1 MMAVSYKDYYEILGV
16 SRTASQ
22 DEIRKAYRKK
32 AKEFHPDVNKQA
44 GSDEKYKE
52 INEAYEVLKDPGKR
66 KKYDTLGADWRQGQ
80 DFTPPPGWNGGDV
93 RVDFGDMGGFS
104 DFFQSIFGGFSG
116 RRGPSPA
123 DDMFFRGNGGSDEM
137 VLELSLEDLLKG
149 GTRTI
154 SYERSEP
161 GPDGRLHRKQK
172 TVNVNLPQGVT
183 DGSRIRLKGQGSRG
197 GDLYLVLKIAP
208 HRRFSLEGYDLASI
222 LKVAPWEAALGAEV
236 PVETIEGRVSM
247 KLPSGTQQ
255 GKKLR
260 LKGKGIPRRRGA
272 ARGDLI
278 VTIEIVIP
286 EKLTEREREL
296 FEALAAYSPF
306 NPRA

>member
-1 MMAVSYKDYYEILGV
+1 MVLALSLV
-16 SRTASQ
+16 
-22 DEIRKAYRKK
+22 
-32 AKEFHPDVNKQA
+32 
-44 GSDEKYKE
+44 
-52 INEAYEVLKDPGKR
+52 EVLK
-66 KKYDTLGADWRQGQ
+66 
-80 DFTPPPGWNGGDV
+80 V
-93 RVDFGDMGGFS
+93 
-104 DFFQSIFGGFSG
+104 
-116 RRGPSPA
+116 
-123 DDMFFRGNGGSDEM
+123 
-137 VLELSLEDLLKG
+137 

-183 DGSRIRLKGQGSRG
+183 DVSRILLEGQGSRG
-197 GDLYLVLKIAP
+197 GDLYPVLKFAP
-208 HRRFSLEGYDLASI
+208 HLRFSLEGYDLASI

-296 FEALAAYSPF
+296 FEALAAHSPF